1 MPKKGPVITLIILKI
16 KEKKRKSLFL
26 FVYMQGI
33 IVLNVCDTQK
43 ETKGT
48 EPAHRGLLPSQ
59 EGGQGYE
66 QMETEAFC
74 DMALVLFQTF
84 DYSKN

>member
-26 FVYMQGI
+26 FVYTQGI
-33 IVLNVCDTQK
+33 IVLNVNGTQK

-48 EPAHRGLLPSQ
+48 EPAHRGLCLLKKVGRGTSRWRQ
-59 EGGQGYE
+59 R
-66 QMETEAFC
+66 
-74 DMALVLFQTF
+74 LSVIWL
-84 DYSKN
+84 

>member
-16 KEKKRKSLFL
+16 KEKKRKRLFL
-26 FVYMQGI
+26 FVYTQVI

-48 EPAHRGLLPSQ
+48 ELTHRGYLCLLKKAGRGTSRWKQ
-59 EGGQGYE
+59 R
-66 QMETEAFC
+66 
-74 DMALVLFQTF
+74 LSVIWL
-84 DYSKN
+84 